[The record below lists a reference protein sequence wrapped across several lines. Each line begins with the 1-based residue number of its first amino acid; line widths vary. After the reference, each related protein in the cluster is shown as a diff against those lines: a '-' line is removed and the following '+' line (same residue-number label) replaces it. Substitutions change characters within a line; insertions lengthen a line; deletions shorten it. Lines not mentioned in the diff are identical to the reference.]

1 MSRNSNWNER
11 QLTLALALYYRVPAT
26 KISGTN
32 PMLKDAS
39 AYIGRSSSAIAFKL
53 ANFRAID
60 RNAGEGPRGFSH
72 GSRTDTEVMERFLDP
87 DSGSVDLEKLSD
99 AVQSIFG
106 AVCSP
111 VDKSHALEV
120 ILGVDILPEI
130 RKTEAVSIVK
140 RRVGQGYFRNAV
152 LANCGNTCLISH
164 CRTPELLEAA
174 HIVSWSAGEADRLTI
189 GNGIAL
195 NPFFHE
201 AYDKNFMGIS
211 PDGTVEFA
219 ESLKQRSTEFWDNF
233 LEPLEG
239 IKIDLDTR
247 TPINKEFLSLH
258 YQEFRAGKFDVGF

>member
-11 QLTLALALYYRVPAT
+11 ELTLALALYYRVPAT

-60 RNAGEGPRGFSH
+60 RNAGEGPKGFSH
-72 GSRTDTEVMERFLDP
+72 GSRIDTEVMQRFIDP

-106 AVCSP
+106 SIYSP
-111 VDKSHALEV
+111 LEETRALDA
-120 ILGVDILPEI
+120 ILGVEVLPNI
-130 RKTEAVSIVK
+130 KKTEAVSMVK

-164 CRTPELLEAA
+164 CKIPELLEAA

-211 PDGTVEFA
+211 PDGKVEFA
-219 ESLKQRSTEFWDNF
+219 ESLKQRSIDFWNNYLD
-233 LEPLEG
+233 PLEG
-239 IKIDLDTR
+239 LKIDLDTT

>member
-1 MSRNSNWNER
+1 M
-11 QLTLALALYYRVPAT
+11 
-26 KISGTN
+26 
-32 PMLKDAS
+32 
-39 AYIGRSSSAIAFKL
+39 
-53 ANFRAID
+53 
-60 RNAGEGPRGFSH
+60 
-72 GSRTDTEVMERFLDP
+72 
-87 DSGSVDLEKLSD
+87 
-99 AVQSIFG
+99 
-106 AVCSP
+106 
-111 VDKSHALEV
+111 
-120 ILGVDILPEI
+120 
-130 RKTEAVSIVK
+130 K

-233 LEPLEG
+233 LEPLERD
-239 IKIDLDTR
+239 KDRFRYKDSD
-247 TPINKEFLSLH
+247 KQEFLSLH
-258 YQEFRAGKFDVGF
+258 YQEFRAGKFDVMVFNYGI